1 MIAIGPAKI
10 IIMNRIKRKIDAI
23 ILRSGSEVFFLIP
36 LHAIKVNIE
45 INQAITAPTF
55 WLNIPKLSLKKI
67 NNIGNTPYIH
77 SISFKGNLPL

>member
-10 IIMNRIKRKIDAI
+10 ITMNKIKRKIDAI

-36 LHAIKVNIE
+36 LHAINVKIE
-45 INQAITAPTF
+45 TNQVIITPTF
-55 WLNIPKLSLKKI
+55 WLYIPKLLLKKI